1 MNALVDQIFTRSNPL
16 VSWLRQLAFYGSILD
31 AVLRWNG
38 VKTVVVVGLGAA
50 VGVVPT
56 LATGSNLGHQ
66 GSHCCGT
73 DEKHTYVV
81 PADDQPS
88 RRPHI
93 VRRSPLP
100 TSERRRPAAGARS
113 GRHTRLGVHDELKPA
128 TGDIVL
134 PVYRPDAFFGT
145 PVDPILKCNG
155 VKTVVL
161 LGIHADTVAVQTLS
175 VRGTWGTSGW
185 WFRML
190 PSRASLGAVHHDERR
205 LTRARGESGAG
216 D

>member
-1 MNALVDQIFTRSNPL
+1 MLF
-16 VSWLRQLAFYGSILD
+16 LRTTSLPGDLTSSD
-31 AVLRWNG
+31 VLRCRRANAG
-38 VKTVVVVGLGAA
+38 GPQPALA
-50 VGVVPT
+50 VE
-56 LATGSNLGHQ
+56 
-66 GSHCCGT
+66 GT
-73 DEKHTYVV
+73 PGWEF
-81 PADDQPS
+81 
-88 RRPHI
+88 I
-93 VRRSPLP
+93 
-100 TSERRRPAAGARS
+100 
-113 GRHTRLGVHDELKPA
+113 DELKPA

-134 PVYRPDAFFGT
+134 PLYRPDAFFGT

-190 PSRASLGAVHHDERR
+190 PSRATLGAVHHDERR